1 MRSNRQIDIPA
12 NRRARASSPLRL
24 GSPLHTPIRLPG
36 QIQLAQPTPGDSC
49 VNPAASAAAGDV
61 TAPPNSGT
69 PSSVLKLSFN
79 RSSSGKGGGGG
90 GGSGAGWNSQRAK
103 IQLKLAIQ
111 RLRLL
116 AGKKTQLAKTTRRE
130 IASLLEKGKIES
142 AGIKVEGVMGDDLTI
157 ELLEMLELYCELL
170 LARFGLL
177 EQVKSVVTCQVIPQL
192 GWFSPK
198 TILFVIHREIDS
210 GVSEAVIGIIH
221 AAPRTELKELHLLR
235 DMLMAKGGRD
245 FAIACMDN
253 TDNCVPERIT
263 SKLIVATPPPE
274 LVDLYL
280 YEISKA
286 YSIDWRP
293 QGFPDPNQPVQAAT
307 PALEQNAFVP
317 TAPAIPSTPT
327 KAPLSLP
334 PFDNAAGFPQTPPV
348 DPSAAKDTVIV
359 RTSLPSPGIVPP
371 PAPQIGARALS
382 AIPAAPKNTE
392 EDAFEALTKRFAELK
407 KR

>member
-36 QIQLAQPTPGDSC
+36 QIQLAQP
-49 VNPAASAAAGDV
+49 SAAAGDV

-177 EQVKSVVTCQVIPQL
+177 EQVK
-192 GWFSPK
+192 
-198 TILFVIHREIDS
+198 EIDS

-235 DMLMAKGGRD
+235 NMLMAKGGRD

-307 PALEQNAFVP
+307 PANAFVP
-317 TAPAIPSTPT
+317 TAPAIPSTPM

-359 RTSLPSPGIVPP
+359 RTSLPSPGVVPP

>member
-1 MRSNRQIDIPA
+1 MRSVRFP
-12 NRRARASSPLRL
+12 SSPL
-24 GSPLHTPIRLPG
+24 PLALLFTPHSAVVSIRLPG

-49 VNPAASAAAGDV
+49 VNPAASAATGDV

-90 GGSGAGWNSQRAK
+90 GGSGAGWNPQRAK

-111 RLRLL
+111 RLRLM
-116 AGKKTQLAKTTRRE
+116 AGRKTQLAKTTRRE

-177 EQVKSVVTCQVIPQL
+177 EQVK
-192 GWFSPK
+192 
-198 TILFVIHREIDS
+198 EIDP

-221 AAPRTELKELHLLR
+221 AAPRTELKELHVLR

-280 YEISKA
+280 YEIAKA
-286 YSIDWRP
+286 YCIDWRP
-293 QGFPDPNQPVQAAT
+293 QGFPDPNQPVEAAT
-307 PALEQNAFVP
+307 PALEQNAPVP

-371 PAPQIGARALS
+371 AAPRIGAPALRAT
-382 AIPAAPKNTE
+382 PAAPKNTE
-392 EDAFEALTKRFAELK
+392 EDAFEVLTKRFAELK